1 MVQRDF
7 LFHSTFPRWV
17 LDYPGGKDNQMCLTS
32 SSHHSNRQWPSAI
45 DKKGCFMPG
54 LRVITFK
61 NGHRDSICVIK
72 KSPFKKEVLVKS
84 LTQTTALDSETVRGG
99 KAIRE
104 SGGDEGAISPKH
116 SAGH

>member
-1 MVQRDF
+1 MVQRDL

-32 SSHHSNRQWPSAI
+32 SLPRSNRQWPSAI

-54 LRVITFK
+54 LHVITFK

-72 KSPFKKEVLVKS
+72 KSPFKREVLVKS
-84 LTQTTALDSETVRGG
+84 LTQMTALDSKTVRGG